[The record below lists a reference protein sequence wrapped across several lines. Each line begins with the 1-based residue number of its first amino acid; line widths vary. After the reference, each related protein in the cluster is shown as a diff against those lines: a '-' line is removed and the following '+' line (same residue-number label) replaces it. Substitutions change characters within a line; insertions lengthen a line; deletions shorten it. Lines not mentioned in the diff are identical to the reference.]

1 MKKTVFLFF
10 MAIGL
15 FTQAVNGQI
24 KQQINAIS
32 TLEVTDRIWVT
43 VVPSDRNELEI
54 TGKLADKVEAV
65 FSNNELRLKMKA
77 GYYLKG
83 NQASVVIYTPTV
95 SKIIARKGAEVN
107 FEEETL
113 KNARLDIFANE
124 GAKIRAKIESQQ
136 VEVESNTGSV
146 IDLLGTTDELTV
158 NNTAGGSFF
167 GKDLK
172 AQCALVRTNAG
183 GKTEV
188 FASQAADVQTRA
200 GGVIDVYGDPQQRT
214 HKRIAGGKINFVK
227 GNQTL

>member
-1 MKKTVFLFF
+1 MKNTVVLFF
-10 MAIGL
+10 MLIGL
-15 FTQAVNGQI
+15 GVIGAKAQVNL
-24 KQQINAIS
+24 QINEIN

-43 VVPSDRNELEI
+43 VVPSDRNELQIE
-54 TGKLADKVEAV
+54 GELADKVETIIT
-65 FSNNELRLKMKA
+65 NKELRLKMKA

-83 NQASVVIYTPTV
+83 NQASVIIYTPTV

-124 GAKIRAKIESQQ
+124 GAKIRAKIDAKQ

-146 IDLLGTTDELTV
+146 IDLLGTTEELTV

-172 AQCALVRTNAG
+172 AERALIRTNAG
-183 GKTEV
+183 GKTEIY
-188 FASQAADVQTRA
+188 ATESADVQTRA
-200 GGVIDVYGDPQQRT
+200 GGVIDVYGEPKQRT
-214 HKRIAGGKINFVK
+214 HKRIAGGKINFIK
-227 GNQTL
+227 NDQTL